1 MTEEDIINRAKYL
14 YVNTYPRDM
23 RKAAEQAVRE
33 LIDTPYIRDLA
44 ANFDISIEDYSQ
56 SIYVGLCK
64 ECGLI

>member
-14 YVNTYPRDM
+14 YANTYPRDM
-23 RKAAEQAVRE
+23 RKAADQAVRE

-56 SIYVGLCK
+56 SIYVALCK